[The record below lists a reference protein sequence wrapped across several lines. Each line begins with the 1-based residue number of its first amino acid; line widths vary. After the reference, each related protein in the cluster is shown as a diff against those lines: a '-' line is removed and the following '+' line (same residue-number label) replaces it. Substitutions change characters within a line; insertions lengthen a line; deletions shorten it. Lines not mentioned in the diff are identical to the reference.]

1 MISLM
6 TALKTAPP
14 MALILGLLGL
24 VPFAAGGLGVWFN
37 GLGDL
42 HYAMPMLVLIYGAL
56 IASFLGGVRWGATMQ
71 NGVTAEQPRYLVM
84 SIIPTL
90 LSFVALTLP
99 ITSGLVLLIIIFL
112 SQALT
117 DILAV
122 NAGQLKSWF
131 APLRIVL
138 STGVCL
144 SLTSILVEMLLR

>member
-1 MISLM
+1 
-6 TALKTAPP
+6 
-14 MALILGLLGL
+14 
-24 VPFAAGGLGVWFN
+24 
-37 GLGDL
+37 
-42 HYAMPMLVLIYGAL
+42 
-56 IASFLGGVRWGATMQ
+56 
-71 NGVTAEQPRYLVM
+71 
-84 SIIPTL
+84 

>member
-1 MISLM
+1 
-6 TALKTAPP
+6 
-14 MALILGLLGL
+14 
-24 VPFAAGGLGVWFN
+24 
-37 GLGDL
+37 
-42 HYAMPMLVLIYGAL
+42 
-56 IASFLGGVRWGATMQ
+56 MQ